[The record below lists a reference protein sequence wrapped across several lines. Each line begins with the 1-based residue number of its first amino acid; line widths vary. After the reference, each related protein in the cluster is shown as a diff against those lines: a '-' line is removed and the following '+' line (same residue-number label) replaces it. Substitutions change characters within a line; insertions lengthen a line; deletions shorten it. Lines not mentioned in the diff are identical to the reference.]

1 MMGGNEVMLNYP
13 QRVGEIEDCRD
24 FLRTGRCKYGETCKY
39 HHPVGGPKA
48 TDPNEPPFPIRPS
61 EPTCQYYLKNATCK
75 FGQTCKFHHPPHVL
89 LDKGT
94 TNMLD
99 PATGSLSNINV
110 SMVPRVTRQPLDSVE
125 DCHVSN
131 GSNPGTERQSFTETL
146 PQRPGEPDCIY
157 YLRNGK
163 CKYGS
168 TCKYHHPTIQ
178 CNANN
183 GNMVIIQHPNV
194 ITRERSASDSIQ
206 ETRSPQSHTASMR
219 RNSTTQMLS
228 PSTLYH
234 QNPRHHQVHNQ
245 GALETI
251 EHSFHQNQYP
261 NVALD
266 MNNVTIMGNFQN
278 FSNAP
283 NSSPKMGSPSMSS
296 TTLASSYDTA
306 SLETLPPSRV
316 QGQSVGASSSSQ
328 QMNSSRGNS
337 YPDLP
342 KFSMQP
348 QVNSVPPVRQQY
360 SMYNMNLN
368 HSQMKEQLAPAM
380 QLCVPVYQH
389 QSNFNDNAILRN
401 TPDFGPLPDIDIQ
414 SQHQLQQRIQ
424 SSRQPLIHCS
434 TSSNTSIA
442 SVSAA
447 SSEPNNEFLPS
458 DNYQHSRGI
467 MTNANSKN
475 NNLTSDNP
483 RKQFRSID
491 DGLSMMTDALLTML
505 DTPDD
510 GSNPNS
516 ASLFEQERNDDNNMN
531 YHHQSHRMNGYNHNP
546 NGNNNNVPSFRLPNS
561 LPDFLLSD
569 NSSRTMNNTNI
580 SNRNGGLDFD
590 YLSQSSHQPMNLRFD
605 HNVNDS
611 FNRR

>member
-1 MMGGNEVMLNYP
+1 MMGGNEVMMNYP
-13 QRVGEIEDCRD
+13 QRVGEAEDCRD

-48 TDPNEPPFPIRPS
+48 TDPNEPPFPIRPN

-75 FGQTCKFHHPPHVL
+75 FGQTCKFHHPPNLFLV
-89 LDKGT
+89 KGT
-94 TNMLD
+94 TTMLD
-99 PATGSLSNINV
+99 PSATGSLSNTNV
-110 SMVPRVTRQPLDSVE
+110 SMVPRANRQPLESVE
-125 DCHVSN
+125 DSHISN
-131 GSNPGTERQSFTETL
+131 GSSTATERQPYKENL

-168 TCKYHHPTIQ
+168 TCKYHHPTVQ
-178 CNANN
+178 YNANN
-183 GNMVIIQHPNV
+183 GNMMMIQQPTI

-206 ETRSPQSHTASMR
+206 ETRSPQSHATFMR
-219 RNSTTQMLS
+219 RNSTNQMSS
-228 PSTLYH
+228 PPALYH
-234 QNPRHHQVHNQ
+234 QNPLHRQIHHQ

-251 EHSFHQNQYP
+251 ENSFHQNQYP

-278 FSNAP
+278 FSNTS
-283 NSSPKMGSPSMSS
+283 NLSPKMGSPSMSS

-306 SLETLPPSRV
+306 SLETLPPSRF

-328 QMNSSRGNS
+328 EMNSSRKNS
-337 YPDLP
+337 YSELP

-348 QVNSVPPVRQQY
+348 QVNTIPPVGQQY
-360 SMYNMNLN
+360 SMYNNMNHN
-368 HSQMKEQLAPAM
+368 RSQMNEQVSPAM

-389 QSNFNDNAILRN
+389 QPNFNDNAISRN
-401 TPDFGPLPDIDIQ
+401 TPNLRPLPDNDI
-414 SQHQLQQRIQ
+414 SKQHQLQQRIQ
-424 SSRQPLIHCS
+424 ASRQPLMHS

-442 SVSAA
+442 SASAA
-447 SSEPNNEFLPS
+447 SSETNNEFLSS
-458 DNYQHSRGI
+458 DNNFHQHSRG
-467 MTNANSKN
+467 MVTNTNSN
-475 NNLTSDNP
+475 NSNNQQRQS
-483 RKQFRSID
+483 RSID

-516 ASLFEQERNDDNNMN
+516 RYLFEQQRNANNTN
-531 YHHQSHRMNGYNHNP
+531 YHQQSHRMNSY
-546 NGNNNNVPSFRLPNS
+546 NNNNFPSFRLPNS

-580 SNRNGGLDFD
+580 NNRNVGDDFE
-590 YLSQSSHQPMNLRFD
+590 YSLSQSSHHPLNLRFD
-605 HNVNDS
+605 HDS
-611 FNRR
+611 SNNFNRR